1 MTKLT
6 HEQAQLLREPNFGV
20 VASLK
25 PDGAARTTIVWVD
38 WDGENVVFNTTR
50 SRAKGRNLRRD
61 PRVSVLVWDRNDPL
75 RYLEVE
81 GEAELD
87 EEGGVE
93 HIHALARKYT
103 GADYDGGALDR
114 VIVRV
119 RPKRVYVYGIGE

>member
-1 MTKLT
+1 MAQLT
-6 HEQAQLLREPNFGV
+6 DEQAQLLLEPNFGV

-25 PDGAARTTIVWVD
+25 RDGAARTTIVWID
-38 WDGENVVFNTTR
+38 WDGENVVFNTTK

-75 RYLEVE
+75 RFLEVE
-81 GEAELD
+81 GDAKLD
-87 EEGGVE
+87 EEGAVE

-119 RPKRVYVYGIGE
+119 RPKRVYVHGIGD